1 MTRNIIQFLDRV
13 WKLAVLVTLGLAGL
27 LWWSRKDAVEDY
39 KDKTDEEANRRAGD
53 ANDAAADAVRLSPDQ
68 RAERMQRKGWFR
80 D

>member
-1 MTRNIIQFLDRV
+1 MTRNIIQFLDRA

-39 KDKTDEEANRRAGD
+39 KDKTDEEANRRASD
-53 ANDAAADAVRLSPDQ
+53 ANDAAADALRLSPSD
-68 RAERMQRKGWFR
+68 RAKRMSKNGWFR

>member
-1 MTRNIIQFLDRV
+1 MIVSWLHKF
-13 WKLAVLVTLGLAGL
+13 WKAVLLVTLGLIGL
-27 LWWSRKDAVEDY
+27 LWWTRRDAINSY
-39 KDKTDEEANRRAGD
+39 KDTIDEEANTRGRR